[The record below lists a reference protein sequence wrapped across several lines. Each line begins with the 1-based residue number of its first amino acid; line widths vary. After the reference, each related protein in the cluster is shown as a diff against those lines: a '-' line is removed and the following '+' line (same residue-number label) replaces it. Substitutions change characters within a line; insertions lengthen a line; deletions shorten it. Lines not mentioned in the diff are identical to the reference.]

1 LEEGFHEEW
10 EDLTTDDRDCTD
22 GQDRIVPESGSGV
35 PAAST
40 LKLVS
45 AGGNGEIEVV
55 PALVDILAAVSAAAF
70 LFYGLACLFSP
81 KLVAEFERYG
91 LAGFRALVGSLEVVG
106 ALGLIAGWWFPP
118 LQTAAAAGLAALMLC
133 GLWARWRIR
142 DPWYAMLPA
151 LVLGVVNLLIALRT
165 AEMWMRS

>member
-1 LEEGFHEEW
+1 MM
-10 EDLTTDDRDCTD
+10 
-22 GQDRIVPESGSGV
+22 SGRFIGKMPMPRGLSFS
-35 PAAST
+35 PLPRSR
-40 LKLVS
+40 LVS
-45 AGGNGEIEVV
+45 ARGKGEIGRV
-55 PALVDILAAVSAAAF
+55 PALVDLLAAFSAAAF

-81 KLVAEFERYG
+81 KLVAEFERYR
-91 LAGFRALVGSLEVVG
+91 LARFRMLVGLIEVAG

-151 LVLGVVNLLIALRT
+151 FALGVGNLFIALRT
-165 AEMWMRS
+165 AQGWFGPLN